1 MKCDVCGSAEAVVH
15 IEQMSGDEEIHL
27 HLCEDCAAARGI
39 SATSEHTELEVSH
52 LLAGLLEI
60 DDDARKTRTRK
71 SCPRCGM
78 TLKELKSRHAFGCNE
93 CFSTFASEIRSMIRR
108 EFGDV
113 SHSGKYPRRIETYK
127 AYLMDMH
134 ELKRRLTTA
143 VKEENYEEAARLR
156 DRIEE
161 LKSFKR

>member
-1 MKCDVCGSAEAVVH
+1 
-15 IEQMSGDEEIHL
+15 MSGDEEIHL

-39 SATSEHTELEVSH
+39 SASAEHKELEVSH
-52 LLAGLLEI
+52 LLAGPLEI
-60 DDDARKTRTRK
+60 DHSLKNSRSRK

-78 TLKELKSRHAFGCNE
+78 TLKELKSRHTFGCNE

-113 SHSGKYPRRIETYK
+113 SHAGKYPRRIETYK
-127 AYLMDMH
+127 AYLMDMQ
-134 ELKRRLTTA
+134 ELKRRLARA
-143 VKEENYEEAARLR
+143 VKEEDYEEAAQLR

-161 LKSFKR
+161 LKSLKR